1 MELLDRYLQAVR
13 EYLLRNRRDDIVK
26 ELGDN
31 ILSQMEDQAAELG
44 RPLTE
49 AEQAAILKQH
59 GHPLVAAARYRR
71 QPLQQLV
78 GPSLFPL
85 YWYMLQ
91 VIIFF
96 VAAFHVVL
104 AVVFGLGT
112 GSALQGLVAAWGS
125 FWLWALVAVGGLTI
139 AFGLI
144 EYFGG
149 GKIPFT
155 ETFNPLELPEVKKP
169 AAPAGNA
176 LDESVMGC
184 LFLIVWPIFL
194 HSATPSFARSNPVR
208 LAPAWWHFEIPMLL
222 SVALGTAAAFAS
234 LLRPQYPYLRA
245 ALRLMSDF
253 IGVITFYFFLLTGE
267 FLVAANADAAAKL
280 NAPVHVGHYIF
291 TAGQIANMA
300 AGLAVLIAL
309 IVFFFDGLV
318 EAARLLRGRRRSA
331 IVAHEGNGIL

>member
-31 ILSQMEDQAAELG
+31 ILSQMEDKAAELG

-71 QPLQQLV
+71 QPMQQLV

-91 VIIFF
+91 VLIFI
-96 VAAFHVVL
+96 VAAFHLVL
-104 AVVFGLGT
+104 AVVLGLTT
-112 GSALQGLVAAWGS
+112 GSALQGMVSAWGS

-155 ETFNPLELPEVKKP
+155 ETFDPLELPAVRKS
-169 AAPAGNA
+169 APPGGNSLA
-176 LDESVMGC
+176 EAVMGS
-184 LFLIVWPIFL
+184 LFLVAWPIFL

-280 NAPVHVGHYIF
+280 NVPVHVGNHIF

-300 AGLAVLIAL
+300 AGFALLIAL